1 MKNIMKTN
9 INKPKIS
16 VIVTVCNI
24 ENYIEKC
31 VDSII
36 DQTYEN
42 LEIILVDDGSTDS
55 SGVICDKYMLK
66 DKRIRVIHKKNGGP
80 VSARNAGLQIA
91 EGKMIGFLDGDDYV
105 DRTFYETLLW
115 DMTKNDV
122 DFVHTGFICE
132 SESGNELFCRIKTG
146 KYELKP
152 DIARNLI
159 GSVIMGDDSDMHI
172 TPSIWSKLYKAEFIK
187 KCHTMVP
194 VELRFGEDL
203 ICLVICLLEGK
214 STYFHQT
221 ALYHYVKHQGSLT
234 DSTFVSGIAGIARL
248 YHALKTV
255 LIRYHQYDC
264 FCCCIEKYSAQ
275 MILNSI
281 RKIKICAELY
291 PFYYVRNPA
300 VFMEKRIIIYGAGT
314 VGRDF
319 YIHLSRYTSIR
330 ITGWVDRGYQRYHY
344 DFAEVKPVEQLRNLE
359 FDMILI
365 AVKNIETASQIRQE
379 LKQKW
384 KIRDEM
390 IYWEDP
396 RTIYEDI

>member
-1 MKNIMKTN
+1 MKTN

-146 KYELKP
+146 KYELK
-152 DIARNLI
+152 L
-159 GSVIMGDDSDMHI
+159 H
-172 TPSIWSKLYKAEFIK
+172 
-187 KCHTMVP
+187 
-194 VELRFGEDL
+194 
-203 ICLVICLLEGK
+203 
-214 STYFHQT
+214 
-221 ALYHYVKHQGSLT
+221 
-234 DSTFVSGIAGIARL
+234 
-248 YHALKTV
+248 
-255 LIRYHQYDC
+255 
-264 FCCCIEKYSAQ
+264 
-275 MILNSI
+275 
-281 RKIKICAELY
+281 
-291 PFYYVRNPA
+291 
-300 VFMEKRIIIYGAGT
+300 
-314 VGRDF
+314 
-319 YIHLSRYTSIR
+319 
-330 ITGWVDRGYQRYHY
+330 
-344 DFAEVKPVEQLRNLE
+344 
-359 FDMILI
+359 
-365 AVKNIETASQIRQE
+365 
-379 LKQKW
+379 
-384 KIRDEM
+384 
-390 IYWEDP
+390 
-396 RTIYEDI
+396 